1 MPERRPFT
9 WRDRFG
15 DEITCVRCL
24 EVKDSVEMDRLL
36 WCKECRLAARGRA
49 TRRGWI
55 VGIAGALAL
64 GAWIQLVIQPSDL
77 VVGGWLA
84 TVVAAAWILA
94 RVAREMFFG
103 FERFQNRR
111 ALEAVPPGPTS
122 EDFGGSGS
130 AELGDSGSSE

>member
-24 EVKDSVEMDRLL
+24 EVKDSADMDRLL
-36 WCKECRLAARGRA
+36 WCRDCRLAARGRA
-49 TRRGWI
+49 TRRGWV
-55 VGIAGALAL
+55 VGAVGALAL
-64 GAWIQLVIQPSDL
+64 ALWIYLVVQPSDL

-84 TVVAAAWILA
+84 TVVAAAWIVG

-111 ALEAVPPGPTS
+111 AMEAVPPG
-122 EDFGGSGS
+122 SGPG
-130 AELGDSGSSE
+130 ELGDTGPRS